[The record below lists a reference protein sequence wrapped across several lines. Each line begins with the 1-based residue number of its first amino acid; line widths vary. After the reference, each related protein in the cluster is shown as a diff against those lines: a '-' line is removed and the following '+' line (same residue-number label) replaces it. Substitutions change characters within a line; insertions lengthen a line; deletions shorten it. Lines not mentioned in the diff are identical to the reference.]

1 MEDGECIAT
10 EAPKA
15 PVTKE
20 RKIGTDLEKYI
31 AKPYVARALQA
42 ADVGN
47 PDGTKGHPDNG
58 MTVLQQHV
66 AFFDQNN
73 DGVVYPW
80 ETFKGIR
87 DLGFDPF
94 SSFVIT
100 FVINAAFSYRTLR
113 GWVPNPLLPIY
124 IERIHRDKHGSDSA
138 TYDTE
143 GRFMPVNLENMFTK
157 YALTK
162 PDNLS
167 LKELWQMTEGNR
179 AAFDYI
185 GWLASK
191 LEWLLLYYVAKDKQG
206 FLSKE
211 AVRGCFDGSL
221 FKNISKMYKDSDRKS
236 K

>member
-1 MEDGECIAT
+1 MIVVSD
-10 EAPKA
+10 
-15 PVTKE
+15 
-20 RKIGTDLEKYI
+20 
-31 AKPYVARALQA
+31 VARALQA

-47 PDGTKGHPDNG
+47 PDGTKGYPDNG

-100 FVINAAFSYRTLR
+100 FVINAAFSYRTLP

-179 AAFDYI
+179 AAFDYL
-185 GWLASK
+185 GWSLQTTILSLQTSTLFLFLK
-191 LEWLLLYYVAKDKQG
+191 LLTVI
-206 FLSKE
+206 FRPRTSRVLSKE

>member
-1 MEDGECIAT
+1 MEVGECIAT

-42 ADVGN
+42 PDVGN
-47 PDGTKGHPDNG
+47 PDGTKGYPDNG

-66 AFFDQNN
+66 AFFDL
-73 DGVVYPW
+73 W
-80 ETFKGIR
+80 SCLS
-87 DLGFDPF
+87 LGDFQ
-94 SSFVIT
+94 
-100 FVINAAFSYRTLR
+100 
-113 GWVPNPLLPIY
+113 
-124 IERIHRDKHGSDSA
+124 
-138 TYDTE
+138 
-143 GRFMPVNLENMFTK
+143 RFMPVNLENMFTK

-179 AAFDYI
+179 AAFDYL
-185 GWLASK
+185 GWMASK

-206 FLSKE
+206 S
-211 AVRGCFDGSL
+211 VQRSC
-221 FKNISKMYKDSDRKS
+221 
-236 K
+236 